1 MGVATLLRW
10 MDPMKIQERLR
21 LKHGHA
27 DPHMPGLR
35 MVLINPDGPEA
46 ADYINN
52 ALEHIGHIV
61 TLAYKHIED
70 DDVREELR
78 RRAYAALRGTP

>member
-1 MGVATLLRW
+1 
-10 MDPMKIQERLR
+10 MKIQERLR
-21 LKHGHA
+21 FKRGYEDQRL
-27 DPHMPGLR
+27 PGLK
-35 MVLINPDGPEA
+35 MVLVNPDGPEA
-46 ADYINN
+46 ADYIDN

-61 TLAYKHIED
+61 ALAYKYIED